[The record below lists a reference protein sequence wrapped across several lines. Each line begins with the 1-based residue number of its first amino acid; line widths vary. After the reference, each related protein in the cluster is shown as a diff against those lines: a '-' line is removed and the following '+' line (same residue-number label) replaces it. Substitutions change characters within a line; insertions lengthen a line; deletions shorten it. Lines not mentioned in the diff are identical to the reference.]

1 VTGGDG
7 KEEAF
12 STSALSS
19 SSDEDDPPS
28 SDEAASSSGEIN
40 VSIGFVS
47 GNPVYNRVTCFNPIN
62 NRVGFVSNPFM

>member
-1 VTGGDG
+1 MTGGDG

-47 GNPVYNRVTCFNPIN
+47 VTRFTIGSCLGHRFQPD
-62 NRVGFVSNPFM
+62 